1 MSPTAAIYEEP
12 KEAGSYHSARHDRD
26 DGPVF
31 ETRPF
36 YARKNLPPS
45 LFEEAC
51 P

>member
-1 MSPTAAIYEEP
+1 VSPIAAIYEEP
-12 KEAGSYHSARHDRD
+12 KLCLSARHDRD

-36 YARKNLPPS
+36 YARKGLPPS
-45 LFEEAC
+45 PFEEAR